1 MLALLGPQPH
11 SLEEGTYVDMGI
23 DRSSSQ
29 FQTGA
34 SHCLRDTPVEAHVS
48 PRFTTAHMELVPPL

>member
-23 DRSSSQ
+23 DLIDVIEIANEKR
-29 FQTGA
+29 
-34 SHCLRDTPVEAHVS
+34 V
-48 PRFTTAHMELVPPL
+48 